1 MNKEQ
6 ELLRKKSPV
15 QIKNKKAAFDYH
27 FVDTYTAGIV
37 LTGTEIKSIRMGK
50 ASLVDTFCY
59 IHNDEM
65 WVKGMNISPY
75 FYGSYN
81 NHEARRDRKLLLNK
95 REIRHLKEDT
105 KAVGFTIVPILL
117 FIDDKGRAKLD
128 IALCRGKKE
137 YDKRETLKLKQDRRE
152 MDRAV
157 KNFKI

>member
-1 MNKEQ
+1 M
-6 ELLRKKSPV
+6 RKKSPV
-15 QIKNKKAAFDYH
+15 SIRNKKASFEYF

-59 IHNDEM
+59 IHNGEI

-81 NHEARRDRKLLLNK
+81 NHESKRDRKLLLNK
-95 REIRHLKEDT
+95 KEIHNLQEDT
-105 KAVGFTIVPILL
+105 KQVGFTIIPTLL
-117 FIDDKGRAKLD
+117 FIDDHGRAKLD

-137 YDKRETLKLKQDRRE
+137 FDKRQTLKEKEDRRE
-152 MDRAV
+152 MDRAR
-157 KNFKI
+157 KRF

>member
-6 ELLRKKSPV
+6 ELLRKKSPI

-27 FVDTYTAGIV
+27 FVDIYTAGIV

-95 REIRHLKEDT
+95 KEIRRLKEDT
-105 KAVGFTIVPILL
+105 KAVGFTIVPTLL

-137 YDKRETLKLKQDRRE
+137 FDKRETLKLKQDKRE
-152 MDRAV
+152 MDRAI
-157 KNFKI
+157 KHF